1 MRKDTIYLGNN
12 PVNEKELCGLI
23 IGHLSKNNETVKN
36 NMLKYHM
43 VEIRNISKMLISI
56 LGGSFVEARAF
67 NAYFHE
73 TVHSLGYSTSSLC
86 SPYGKNQGIREGVKF

>member
-36 NMLKYHM
+36 NMLKYIFFIGYKLMPHSAKLFSM
-43 VEIRNISKMLISI
+43 FFRRRLRRNPAP
-56 LGGSFVEARAF
+56 GTAA
-67 NAYFHE
+67 
-73 TVHSLGYSTSSLC
+73 
-86 SPYGKNQGIREGVKF
+86 